1 MMKIKQVEP
10 FNADLLLKFLA
21 LLKIFIGLTHRERF
35 VIS

>member
-1 MMKIKQVEP
+1 MGLMP
-10 FNADLLLKFLA
+10 DLLLKFLA